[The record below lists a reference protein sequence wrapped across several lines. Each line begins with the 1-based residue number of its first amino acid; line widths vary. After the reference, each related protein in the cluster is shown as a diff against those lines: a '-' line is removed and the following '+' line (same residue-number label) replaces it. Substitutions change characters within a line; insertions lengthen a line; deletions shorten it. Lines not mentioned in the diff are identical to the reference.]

1 MENINVILIE
11 DNPGD
16 AALVKEFLNQRK
28 SRKEFKLE
36 IYPSLKK
43 GKERLKNGNI
53 DIILL
58 DLSLSDS
65 FGSDTFFK
73 VHDEYQR
80 IPIILLTG
88 TSDNELSEMV
98 LQAGAQDFIS
108 KNNLTP
114 TLLEHAI
121 INAIERNKMLLQMKH
136 TSNLL
141 HQNVNLLQNVF
152 NTVPVGIIILDVEGK
167 IVLVNPTVK
176 DTWEVTKMNNG
187 KTIIDN
193 KSWWLETQKLLT
205 LNESIIKAALTK
217 GTIFQNKETEIE
229 CLDGSDKT
237 ILLSAIPT
245 RADDN
250 VINGAII
257 LQQDI
262 TDLKLNEA
270 KLKNI
275 NNELNT
281 FIYRASHD
289 LRGPIVTMDGLTRLA
304 KREITDP
311 HSLKYLDMISRSS
324 RRLDHI
330 LKTLLDTISIK
341 QSLIVPAVI
350 RFEALVEGIIG
361 KLNNGSEYPSVKI
374 ETNIESIKNFKS
386 DRNAIT
392 LILSNLIENSI
403 KFRNTEIDG
412 SLITINI
419 NRYKNLIKIEVID
432 NGIGISDHLQGKVF
446 DMFYRATNVSQ
457 GSGLGL
463 YTTAVSVDKI
473 NGKIKLDSKE
483 NIGTTVTVHIPDIT
497 EIPFETE

>member
-16 AALVKEFLNQRK
+16 AALVKEYLK
-28 SRKEFKLE
+28 EASSRKTFNLE
-36 IYPSLKK
+36 IFSSLKK
-43 GKERLKNGNI
+43 GKARLPDGNI
-53 DIILL
+53 DVILL

-73 VHDEYQR
+73 VHDAFPK
-80 IPIILLTG
+80 IPVILLTG
-88 TSDNELSEMV
+88 TDDNELSDMV
-98 LQAGAQDFIS
+98 LQAGAQDFITKS
-108 KNNLTP
+108 NLNSSN
-114 TLLEHAI
+114 LEHAI
-121 INAIERNKMLLQMKH
+121 INAIERNKMFMQMKH
-136 TSNLL
+136 TSSQL

-152 NTVPVGIIILDVEGK
+152 NTVPVGIIILDKNSK

-176 DTWEVTKMNNG
+176 DTWEVTKINNG

-193 KSWWLETQKLLT
+193 KSWWIETQKLLS
-205 LNESIIKAALTK
+205 LNEHIIKAALTK
-217 GTIFQNKETEIE
+217 GTISQNKETEIE

-245 RADDN
+245 KADDN
-250 VINGAII
+250 TIDGVII

-262 TDLKLNEA
+262 TDLKLNEV

-275 NNELNT
+275 NKELNT

-341 QSLIVPAVI
+341 QSPVSVAVI
-350 RFEALVEGIIG
+350 HFEALVEGIIG
-361 KLNNGSEYPSVKI
+361 KVTNGNEYPTVSI
-374 ETNIESIKNFKS
+374 EKNIEPIKNFKS

-392 LILSNLIENSI
+392 LILSNLIDNSL
-403 KFRNTEIDG
+403 KFRKTDITL

-419 NRYKNLIKIEVID
+419 SRYKNLVKIEVID
-432 NGIGISDHLQGKVF
+432 NGTGISDHLQDKVF
-446 DMFYRATNVSQ
+446 DMFYRATNISD

-473 NGKIKLDSKE
+473 LGKIKLDSKE
-483 NIGTTVTVHIPDIT
+483 NIGTTVTITIPDIT